1 MYQLL
6 KVEIDTIGFDP
17 MKGELVDI
25 DISIQD

>member
-6 KVEIDTIGFDP
+6 KVEIDTIGFDR